1 MKVDFEAIK
10 AATDIVGVIASY
22 GVKLKRAGQ
31 DFVGLCPFHQEKAA
45 SFHVTPAKGLF
56 HCFGCHAKGNVI
68 QFVALKEGVRER
80 EAAVKLLGRKPE
92 VRGQKSEVRSQRSE
106 DGSERPGE
114 VTGLLQRVAGFYAKT
129 LLKDRA
135 GLDYLKRRNLADP
148 AMLGAFQVGY
158 SNGSLLK
165 ALPREGEIPE
175 SLKKLGVLKADGR
188 EHFQGCITVP
198 IFDAGGN
205 VSGIYGRRGEPTD
218 DAPSAVG
225 NPSPNHLY
233 LPGPHRGVWNG
244 ACARTSPTL
253 LVTEAIFD
261 GLALWQAGFKNVIA
275 LYGARGWTPDHAAL
289 FKTNPIREVFLCLDN
304 DEAGREGAREL
315 REKLLPD
322 LVRGVHVV
330 SWPAGVKDAA
340 EFFTPARKPAEF
352 EALLKAANPS
362 TEQKSEQTLK
372 LGEETVMMTPGGF
385 VAEYAGRR
393 YQCQAIEQASPARL
407 KATVKVQEAGGR
419 FHIDTVD
426 FYLSRHRRV
435 FISEASRLLRETTE
449 VIEADVNRL
458 IGQLEAYARQR
469 AVEPSA
475 AVTLVSEED
484 KAEGLKLGRCVA
496 LADEILRDVEQ
507 LGLVGEQTNKLMA
520 YLVMTSRKM
529 DDPLALMIL
538 SGSGAGKSLLQDTL
552 LQLCPEEDLVKLT
565 SLTDRALFYK
575 GEHALKNKVLAL
587 EEVAGA
593 EGAYYAIRNLISAK
607 KLVIES
613 TIKNPLTGQLTT
625 QVNTVY
631 GPTAVFQTTTRPDL
645 DAETRSRFI
654 ITSIDESA
662 EQTRA
667 ILEAQRH
674 RHTLAGLRRK
684 KQREAIFRRHH
695 AFQRLLK
702 PLPVVNPF
710 EPLLS
715 YAEDRLAVRRDNP
728 KYLNLVLAVTF
739 LHQFQRPLKHD
750 ADSGL
755 DYLETTL
762 DDIAIANDLA
772 TALFGQSLDD
782 LSRPSRELLKLIRRM
797 VDELR
802 RKTGAPDGKRAG
814 GGPLPGSL
822 GGQPYRTPHSPSPR
836 PSPRGEGDPAIMG
849 GGITGSGGAS
859 TFNRRA
865 VREFT
870 GWSDYQVKIHI
881 KALEELEYLVPLTG
895 RRGQTFCYKLAWEGE
910 GLDGERFLPGLIQV
924 EELRRKAE
932 ALGLEAAGEQSKLGG
947 PKTQVGGPKTKLEG
961 ARRVQVGPGR
971 NGQTPHEQGP
981 EPLSEPKLE
990 GEAGGPVPVD
1000 GERKGS

>member
-1 MKVDFEAIK
+1 M
-10 AATDIVGVIASY
+10 
-22 GVKLKRAGQ
+22 
-31 DFVGLCPFHQEKAA
+31 EK
-45 SFHVTPAKGLF
+45 
-56 HCFGCHAKGNVI
+56 
-68 QFVALKEGVRER
+68 
-80 EAAVKLLGRKPE
+80 
-92 VRGQKSEVRSQRSE
+92 
-106 DGSERPGE
+106 
-114 VTGLLQRVAGFYAKT
+114 
-129 LLKDRA
+129 
-135 GLDYLKRRNLADP
+135 
-148 AMLGAFQVGY
+148 
-158 SNGSLLK
+158 
-165 ALPREGEIPE
+165 
-175 SLKKLGVLKADGR
+175 
-188 EHFQGCITVP
+188 
-198 IFDAGGN
+198 
-205 VSGIYGRRGEPTD
+205 
-218 DAPSAVG
+218 
-225 NPSPNHLY
+225 
-233 LPGPHRGVWNG
+233 
-244 ACARTSPTL
+244 
-253 LVTEAIFD
+253 
-261 GLALWQAGFKNVIA
+261 
-275 LYGARGWTPDHAAL
+275 
-289 FKTNPIREVFLCLDN
+289 
-304 DEAGREGAREL
+304 
-315 REKLLPD
+315 
-322 LVRGVHVV
+322 
-330 SWPAGVKDAA
+330 
-340 EFFTPARKPAEF
+340 
-352 EALLKAANPS
+352 
-362 TEQKSEQTLK
+362 
-372 LGEETVMMTPGGF
+372 
-385 VAEYAGRR
+385 
-393 YQCQAIEQASPARL
+393 
-407 KATVKVQEAGGR
+407 
-419 FHIDTVD
+419 
-426 FYLSRHRRV
+426 
-435 FISEASRLLRETTE
+435 
-449 VIEADVNRL
+449 
-458 IGQLEAYARQR
+458 
-469 AVEPSA
+469 
-475 AVTLVSEED
+475 
-484 KAEGLKLGRCVA
+484 
-496 LADEILRDVEQ
+496 

-674 RHTLAGLRRK
+674 RHTLEGLRRK
-684 KQREAIFRRHH
+684 KQREAIFKRHH

-739 LHQFQRPLKHD
+739 LYQFQRPVKHD
-750 ADSGL
+750 GQSGL

-772 TALFGQSLDD
+772 AALFGQSLDD

-797 VDELR
+797 VDGMQ
-802 RKTGAPDGKRAG
+802 RKTGPPDGKRAG
-814 GGPLPGSL
+814 GGVM
-822 GGQPYRTPHSPSPR
+822 
-836 PSPRGEGDPAIMG
+836 A
-849 GGITGSGGAS
+849 GAAA

-881 KALEELEYLVPLTG
+881 KALEELEYLVPLSG
-895 RRGQTFCYKLAWEGE
+895 RRGQIFWYKLAWEGE
-910 GLDGERFLPGLIQV
+910 GLEGERFLPGLIPV

-932 ALGLEAAGEQSKLGG
+932 VLGLEAAGAKAKAGG
-947 PKTQVGGPKTKLEG
+947 SKTQVGGPKTKLEG

-971 NGQTPHEQGP
+971 NGETPYEQGP
-981 EPLSEPKLE
+981 KPLGKAKLE
-990 GEAGGPVPVD
+990 GQSGAHVPVI
-1000 GERKGS
+1000 GKQP